1 MEILHDARSGENRI
15 MLNTLYGNL
24 QLPAQD
30 LLKVKGI
37 ESVRMYPTQPNSRI
51 ALFDEDETSWTDL
64 QTPM

>member
-1 MEILHDARSGENRI
+1 